1 MNYIV
6 SSIILLAVVLI
17 IIYILSIDN
26 NMEKFSNKLKDI
38 FNTVK
43 SNKLNFLSEKDN
55 MNLLNF
61 IKASFKSDDNIIIP
75 KKIFYIKTENGYEV
89 NDLDIIC
96 YKYNINEFIER
107 PYKVNILFVPFEKD
121 HYISNQSLLGL
132 HGNYKMDIISFDKA
146 VMHTEQKEHITNE
159 HITNKHITNK
169 HITNEHKEQF
179 ANKSTTKQPER
190 KISEKSHK
198 KVTIDTND
206 IFIQPEKHN
215 TDSNNHDET
224 DILDMI
230 PDIIHL
236 TSEDDTTDTIA
247 LISHNL
253 K

>member
-38 FNTVK
+38 FNSVK

-55 MNLLNF
+55 VNLLNF
-61 IKASFKSDDNIIIP
+61 IKASFKYDDNVIIP
-75 KKIFYIKTENGYEV
+75 KKIFYTKTENGYEI
-89 NDLDIIC
+89 NNLDIIC
-96 YKYNINEFIER
+96 YKYNVNSFTES

-121 HYISNQSLLGL
+121 HYMSNQSLLGM
-132 HGNYKMDIISFDKA
+132 HGNYKMDIVSSDKA
-146 VMHTEQKEHITNE
+146 IVHSEENEYFENKQNIIEQNKPIINKKTNNKEPTIETR
-159 HITNKHITNK
+159 
-169 HITNEHKEQF
+169 
-179 ANKSTTKQPER
+179 AP
-190 KISEKSHK
+190 SEKQAK

-206 IFIQPEKHN
+206 FFISN
-215 TDSNNHDET
+215 TNSET
-224 DILDMI
+224 QDVLDMI

>member
-1 MNYIV
+1 MNYII

-26 NMEKFSNKLKDI
+26 NMAKFSNKIKEV

-55 MNLLNF
+55 MNLLYF
-61 IKASFKSDDNIIIP
+61 IKSSFKYDDNVIIP
-75 KKIFYIKTENGYEV
+75 KKIFYTKTENGYEI

-96 YKYNINEFIER
+96 YKYNVNSFTER

-121 HYISNQSLLGL
+121 HYMSNQSLLGM
-132 HGNYKMDIISFDKA
+132 HGNYKMDIVSFDKMI
-146 VMHTEQKEHITNE
+146 VHNNE
-159 HITNKHITNK
+159 GFDNNIQENIPSEKKT
-169 HITNEHKEQF
+169 
-179 ANKSTTKQPER
+179 
-190 KISEKSHK
+190 SEKSQK
-198 KVTIDTND
+198 KVRIDTND
-206 IFIQPEKHN
+206 IFIPTESIPLEYIPSESINKN
-215 TDSNNHDET
+215 EET

>member
-1 MNYIV
+1 MNYII

-26 NMEKFSNKLKDI
+26 NMEKFSNKIKEV

-55 MNLLNF
+55 MNLLYF
-61 IKASFKSDDNIIIP
+61 IKSSFKYDDNVIIP
-75 KKIFYIKTENGYEV
+75 KKIFYTKTENGYEI

-96 YKYNINEFIER
+96 YKYNVNSFTER

-121 HYISNQSLLGL
+121 HYMSNQSLLGI
-132 HGNYKMDIISFDKA
+132 HGNYKMDIVSFDKTI
-146 VMHTEQKEHITNE
+146 VHNNEEFTNDD
-159 HITNKHITNK
+159 K
-169 HITNEHKEQF
+169 
-179 ANKSTTKQPER
+179 PVER
-190 KISEKSHK
+190 EVSEKKTSEKSQK
-198 KVTIDTND
+198 KVRIDTND
-206 IFIQPEKHN
+206 IFIPSESISINQPKNED
-215 TDSNNHDET
+215 TDV
-224 DILDMI
+224 LDMI

>member
-38 FNTVK
+38 FNSVK
-43 SNKLNFLSEKDN
+43 SNKLNFLNEKDN
-55 MNLLNF
+55 VNLLNF
-61 IKASFKSDDNIIIP
+61 IKASFKYDDNVIIP
-75 KKIFYIKTENGYEV
+75 KKIFYIKTENGYEI

-96 YKYNINEFIER
+96 YKYNVNSFTES

-121 HYISNQSLLGL
+121 HYMSNQSLLGM
-132 HGNYKMDIISFDKA
+132 HGNYKMDIISCEKGM
-146 VMHTEQKEHITNE
+146 MHRKE
-159 HITNKHITNK
+159 
-169 HITNEHKEQF
+169 KEDF
-179 ANKSTTKQPER
+179 NNNPPKVDTRIP
-190 KISEKSHK
+190 SEKQAK

-206 IFIQPEKHN
+206 IFINPNNNMKDAN
-215 TDSNNHDET
+215 TRSET
-224 DILDMI
+224 QNDILDMI

>member
-6 SSIILLAVVLI
+6 SSIILLAVVFI

-38 FNTVK
+38 FNSVK

-55 MNLLNF
+55 VNLLNF
-61 IKASFKSDDNIIIP
+61 IKASFKYDDNVIIP
-75 KKIFYIKTENGYEV
+75 KKIFYTKTENGYEI

-96 YKYNINEFIER
+96 YKYNVNSFTES

-121 HYISNQSLLGL
+121 HYMSNQSLLGM
-132 HGNYKMDIISFDKA
+132 HGNYKMDIVSLEKGT
-146 VMHTEQKEHITNE
+146 MHMINKEDFNNNPPKVETRV
-159 HITNKHITNK
+159 
-169 HITNEHKEQF
+169 
-179 ANKSTTKQPER
+179 P
-190 KISEKSHK
+190 SEKQAK

-206 IFIQPEKHN
+206 IFINP
-215 TDSNNHDET
+215 NNDMQDANSRSESLRDT
-224 DILDMI
+224 LDVLDMI

>member
-1 MNYIV
+1 MNYII

-55 MNLLNF
+55 MNLLYF
-61 IKASFKSDDNIIIP
+61 IKSSFKYDDNVIIP
-75 KKIFYIKTENGYEV
+75 KKIFYIKTENGYEI

-96 YKYNINEFIER
+96 YKYNVNSFTET

-121 HYISNQSLLGL
+121 HYMSNQSLLGM
-132 HGNYKMDIISFDKA
+132 HGNYKMDIVSFDKA
-146 VMHTEQKEHITNE
+146 ITHINNEEFTNDD
-159 HITNKHITNK
+159 K
-169 HITNEHKEQF
+169 
-179 ANKSTTKQPER
+179 PVER
-190 KISEKSHK
+190 KVSEKKSSEKSQK
-198 KVTIDTND
+198 KVRIDTND
-206 IFIQPEKHN
+206 VFIPSEYNQNE
-215 TDSNNHDET
+215 ET
-224 DILDMI
+224 DVLDMI

>member
-6 SSIILLAVVLI
+6 SSIILLAVILI

-38 FNTVK
+38 FNSVK

-55 MNLLNF
+55 VNLLNF
-61 IKASFKSDDNIIIP
+61 IKASFKYDDNVIIP
-75 KKIFYIKTENGYEV
+75 KKIFYTKTENGFEI

-96 YKYNINEFIER
+96 YKYNVNSFTES

-121 HYISNQSLLGL
+121 HYMSNQSLLGM
-132 HGNYKMDIISFDKA
+132 HGNYKMDIISFDKITR
-146 VMHTEQKEHITNE
+146 HTNKQENE
-159 HITNKHITNK
+159 HF
-169 HITNEHKEQF
+169 E
-179 ANKSTTKQPER
+179 NKSDNKSPKVDTRVP
-190 KISEKSHK
+190 SEKQAK

-206 IFIQPEKHN
+206 IFISN
-215 TDSNNHDET
+215 TNIHSDINDTQN

>member
-38 FNTVK
+38 FNSVK

-55 MNLLNF
+55 VNLLNF
-61 IKASFKSDDNIIIP
+61 IKASFKYDDNVIIP
-75 KKIFYIKTENGYEV
+75 KKIFYAKTENGYEI

-96 YKYNINEFIER
+96 YKYNVNSFTES

-121 HYISNQSLLGL
+121 HYMSNQSLLGM
-132 HGNYKMDIISFDKA
+132 HGNYKMDIVSLEKGT
-146 VMHTEQKEHITNE
+146 MHMINKEDFNNNPPKVETRV
-159 HITNKHITNK
+159 
-169 HITNEHKEQF
+169 
-179 ANKSTTKQPER
+179 P
-190 KISEKSHK
+190 SEKQAK
-198 KVTIDTND
+198 KVKIDTND
-206 IFIQPEKHN
+206 IFINP
-215 TDSNNHDET
+215 NNDMQANSRSYMQDAHTRSET
-224 DILDMI
+224 QDVLDMI

>member
-38 FNTVK
+38 FNSVK

-55 MNLLNF
+55 VNLLNF
-61 IKASFKSDDNIIIP
+61 IKASFKYDDNVIIP
-75 KKIFYIKTENGYEV
+75 KKIFYTKTENGYEI

-96 YKYNINEFIER
+96 YKYNVNSFTES

-121 HYISNQSLLGL
+121 HYMSNQSLLGM
-132 HGNYKMDIISFDKA
+132 HGNYKMDIVSFDKKI
-146 VMHTEQKEHITNE
+146 MHQ
-159 HITNKHITNK
+159 NKQEEEFVN
-169 HITNEHKEQF
+169 
-179 ANKSTTKQPER
+179 TTPKVETRAP
-190 KISEKSHK
+190 SEKQAK

-206 IFIQPEKHN
+206 IFISN
-215 TDSNNHDET
+215 TNIHSET
-224 DILDMI
+224 QNDILDMI

>member
-6 SSIILLAVVLI
+6 SSIILLAVILI

-38 FNTVK
+38 FNSVK

-55 MNLLNF
+55 VNLLNF
-61 IKASFKSDDNIIIP
+61 IKASFKYDDNVIIP
-75 KKIFYIKTENGYEV
+75 KKIFYIKTENGYEI

-96 YKYNINEFIER
+96 YKYNVNSFIEK

-121 HYISNQSLLGL
+121 HYISNQSLLGM
-132 HGNYKMDIISFDKA
+132 HGNYKMDIVSFDKPIT
-146 VMHTEQKEHITNE
+146 HTDENNPKIQNRGE
-159 HITNKHITNK
+159 
-169 HITNEHKEQF
+169 
-179 ANKSTTKQPER
+179 KSQEEETR
-190 KISEKSHK
+190 VISEKQSK

-206 IFIQPEKHN
+206 IFITN
-215 TDSNNHDET
+215 TNTHSDTLNDT
-224 DILDMI
+224 FDVLDMI

>member
-1 MNYIV
+1 MNYII

-26 NMEKFSNKLKDI
+26 NMAKFSNKIKEV

-55 MNLLNF
+55 MNLLYF
-61 IKASFKSDDNIIIP
+61 IKSSFKYDDNVIIP
-75 KKIFYIKTENGYEV
+75 KKIFYTKTENGYEI

-96 YKYNINEFIER
+96 YKYNVNSFTEK

-121 HYISNQSLLGL
+121 HYMSNQSLLGM
-132 HGNYKMDIISFDKA
+132 HGNYKMDIVSFDKII
-146 VMHTEQKEHITNE
+146 VHNNE
-159 HITNKHITNK
+159 GFDNNIQENI
-169 HITNEHKEQF
+169 
-179 ANKSTTKQPER
+179 P
-190 KISEKSHK
+190 SEKNLSEKTQK
-198 KVTIDTND
+198 KVRIDTND
-206 IFIQPEKHN
+206 VFIPSESISINQLKNED
-215 TDSNNHDET
+215 TDV
-224 DILDMI
+224 LDMI

>member
-38 FNTVK
+38 FNSVK

-55 MNLLNF
+55 VNLLNF
-61 IKASFKSDDNIIIP
+61 IKASFKYDDNVIIP
-75 KKIFYIKTENGYEV
+75 KKIFYTKTENGYII

-96 YKYNINEFIER
+96 YKYNVNSFTES

-121 HYISNQSLLGL
+121 HYMSNQSLLGM
-132 HGNYKMDIISFDKA
+132 HGNYKMDIVSFDKKT
-146 VMHTEQKEHITNE
+146 MHPNKQENE
-159 HITNKHITNK
+159 HFENTSPKVETRV
-169 HITNEHKEQF
+169 
-179 ANKSTTKQPER
+179 P
-190 KISEKSHK
+190 SEKQTK

-206 IFIQPEKHN
+206 IFISN
-215 TDSNNHDET
+215 TNIQSET
-224 DILDMI
+224 QNDILDMI

>member
-1 MNYIV
+1 MNYII

-26 NMEKFSNKLKDI
+26 NMAKFSNKLKDI

-55 MNLLNF
+55 MNLLYF
-61 IKASFKSDDNIIIP
+61 IKSSFKYDDNVIIP
-75 KKIFYIKTENGYEV
+75 KKIFYTKTENGYEI

-96 YKYNINEFIER
+96 YKYNVNSFTEK

-121 HYISNQSLLGL
+121 HYMSNQSLLGM
-132 HGNYKMDIISFDKA
+132 HGNYKMDIVSFDKSI
-146 VMHTEQKEHITNE
+146 THINNEEFTNDD
-159 HITNKHITNK
+159 K
-169 HITNEHKEQF
+169 
-179 ANKSTTKQPER
+179 PVER
-190 KISEKSHK
+190 KVSEKKTSEKSQK
-198 KVTIDTND
+198 KVRIDTND
-206 IFIQPEKHN
+206 VFIPSEYNKN
-215 TDSNNHDET
+215 EDTDV
-224 DILDMI
+224 LDMI

>member
-1 MNYIV
+1 MNYII

-17 IIYILSIDN
+17 IIYILGIDN
-26 NMEKFSNKLKDI
+26 NMAKFSNKIKEV

-55 MNLLNF
+55 MNLLYF
-61 IKASFKSDDNIIIP
+61 IKSSFKYDDNVIIP
-75 KKIFYIKTENGYEV
+75 KKIFYTKTENGYEI

-96 YKYNINEFIER
+96 YKYNVNSFTEK

-121 HYISNQSLLGL
+121 HYMSNQSLLGI
-132 HGNYKMDIISFDKA
+132 HGNYKMDIVSFDK
-146 VMHTEQKEHITNE
+146 MTTHINNEEFTNDDKP
-159 HITNKHITNK
+159 I
-169 HITNEHKEQF
+169 
-179 ANKSTTKQPER
+179 ER
-190 KISEKSHK
+190 RVSEKKTSEKSQK
-198 KVTIDTND
+198 KVRIDTND
-206 IFIQPEKHN
+206 IFIPSESINQQKNED
-215 TDSNNHDET
+215 TDV
-224 DILDMI
+224 LDMI

>member
-38 FNTVK
+38 FNSVK

-55 MNLLNF
+55 VNLLNF
-61 IKASFKSDDNIIIP
+61 IKASFKYDDNVIIP
-75 KKIFYIKTENGYEV
+75 KKIFYTKTENGYEI

-96 YKYNINEFIER
+96 YKYNVNSFIEKL
-107 PYKVNILFVPFEKD
+107 YKINILFVPFEKD
-121 HYISNQSLLGL
+121 HYMSNQSLLGI
-132 HGNYKMDIISFDKA
+132 HGNYKMDIVSSDKA
-146 VMHTEQKEHITNE
+146 IVHSEENEYFENKQNIIEQNKPIINKKTNNKEPTIETRV
-159 HITNKHITNK
+159 T
-169 HITNEHKEQF
+169 
-179 ANKSTTKQPER
+179 
-190 KISEKSHK
+190 SEKQAK

-206 IFIQPEKHN
+206 IFISN
-215 TDSNNHDET
+215 TNSET
-224 DILDMI
+224 QDVLDMI

>member
-38 FNTVK
+38 FNSVK

-55 MNLLNF
+55 INLLNF
-61 IKASFKSDDNIIIP
+61 IKASFKYDDNVIIP
-75 KKIFYIKTENGYEV
+75 KKIFYIKTENGYII

-96 YKYNINEFIER
+96 YKYNVNSFIEKL
-107 PYKVNILFVPFEKD
+107 YKINILFVPFEKD
-121 HYISNQSLLGL
+121 HYMSNQSLLGI
-132 HGNYKMDIISFDKA
+132 HGNYKMDIVSSDKA
-146 VMHTEQKEHITNE
+146 IVHSEENE
-159 HITNKHITNK
+159 HFANDVNTNKITKPNITENK
-169 HITNEHKEQF
+169 DIKTPKVE
-179 ANKSTTKQPER
+179 TRVP
-190 KISEKSHK
+190 SEKQAK

-206 IFIQPEKHN
+206 IFISN
-215 TDSNNHDET
+215 TNSET
-224 DILDMI
+224 QNDILDMI

>member
-26 NMEKFSNKLKDI
+26 NMEKFSNKIKDI
-38 FNTVK
+38 FNSVK
-43 SNKLNFLSEKDN
+43 SNKLNFLGEKDN

-61 IKASFKSDDNIIIP
+61 IKASFKYDDNVIIP
-75 KKIFYIKTENGYEV
+75 KKIFYKKTENGYEI

-96 YKYNINEFIER
+96 YKYNINSFTES

-121 HYISNQSLLGL
+121 HYMSNQSLLGM

-146 VMHTEQKEHITNE
+146 TMHVEE
-159 HITNKHITNK
+159 
-169 HITNEHKEQF
+169 
-179 ANKSTTKQPER
+179 NKSQNDDSVNNKNIQHLPDANSKDPSTKQT
-190 KISEKSHK
+190 K
-198 KVTIDTND
+198 KVSINMND
-206 IFIQPEKHN
+206 ICI
-215 TDSNNHDET
+215 NNPNSDTQSDIENWKNSET
-224 DILDMI
+224 QDILDMI

>member
-1 MNYIV
+1 MNYII

-26 NMEKFSNKLKDI
+26 NMEKFSNKIKEV

-55 MNLLNF
+55 MNLLYF
-61 IKASFKSDDNIIIP
+61 IKSSFKYDDNVIIP
-75 KKIFYIKTENGYEV
+75 KKIFYTKTENGYEI

-96 YKYNINEFIER
+96 YKYHANTFTES

-121 HYISNQSLLGL
+121 HYMSNQSLLGM
-132 HGNYKMDIISFDKA
+132 HGNYKMDIVSFEKKTMYKNEEFKNDDKP
-146 VMHTEQKEHITNE
+146 I
-159 HITNKHITNK
+159 
-169 HITNEHKEQF
+169 
-179 ANKSTTKQPER
+179 ER
-190 KISEKSHK
+190 KASEKNSSEKSQK
-198 KVTIDTND
+198 KVRIDTND
-206 IFIQPEKHN
+206 VFIPAELIPSESIPSESINKN
-215 TDSNNHDET
+215 EET